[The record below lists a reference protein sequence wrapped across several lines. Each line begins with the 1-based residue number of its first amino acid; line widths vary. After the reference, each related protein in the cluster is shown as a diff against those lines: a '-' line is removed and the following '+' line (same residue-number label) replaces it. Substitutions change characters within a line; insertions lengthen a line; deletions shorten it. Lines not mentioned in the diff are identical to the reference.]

1 MKTEGSIMVN
11 LRSTLTVNKL
21 SIKWRITLLIA
32 VIGIIASIILGIYTP
47 WNARRMGAAI
57 LESDIRFIARVL
69 AENLALGMQTRIIDD
84 GAALEKSLDLLRT
97 SGGLENETVSQ
108 VFIFDESGSFIQ
120 GMYSEQTIVFEPV
133 NELRVVDMKNVI
145 RIWTRLV
152 DMNQATIGYCAIDF
166 SKKFFLSQASRMA
179 GFGLSIS
186 LIVLALTLTGG
197 MLLGN
202 SFSKGL
208 KRVSEMM
215 TDIAE
220 GEGDLTQRLPVD
232 SQDEVGELNR
242 WINAF
247 MDRLHDLIAQVKKN
261 ATQVS
266 VAVSEITSASNDMAS
281 GAEEQNSQAAEV
293 SAGVEEMTSSI
304 MQTSQ
309 NAGETAKISESATK
323 KAQQGVQAM
332 QITRDGI
339 RDIVKSTDNMKGI
352 IKSLTERA
360 GQIDKIVQVIDK
372 IADQTNLLA
381 LNAAVEAARAGEQG
395 SGFAVVA
402 DEVRK
407 LAERTTGA
415 TKEIAETVK
424 SIQQD
429 TELAARSMNETNDKV
444 AHGEWATEQSEK
456 VLNEI
461 VDIVAQSMDMI
472 QQIAAA
478 AEEQSAGA
486 EEISGSVETI
496 TTITKQS
503 AINAETM
510 AAAAQQLSEQTV
522 ILQKAVSQFK
532 LKDSV

>member
-1 MKTEGSIMVN
+1 MKTKDPIMVN
-11 LRSTLTVNKL
+11 LRNYMTVNKL
-21 SIKWRITLLIA
+21 SIKWRIILLIA
-32 VIGIIASIILGIYTP
+32 IIGIIVSMILGIYTP

-57 LESDIRFIARVL
+57 LDADIRFIARLL
-69 AENLALGMQTRIIDD
+69 AENLALGMQTRIIDN
-84 GAALEKSLDLLRT
+84 GATLEESLDLLRT
-97 SGGLENETVSQ
+97 SGNLQNETVSQ
-108 VFIFDESGSFIQ
+108 VYLFDESGSFIQ
-120 GMYSEQTIVFEPV
+120 DLYSERTLAFEPV
-133 NELRVVDMKNVI
+133 NELRVVDMKNII
-145 RIWTRLV
+145 RVWTRLV
-152 DMNQATIGYCAIDF
+152 DINQTTVGYCAIDF
-166 SKKFFLSQASRMA
+166 SKKFFQSQANKMA

-186 LIVLALTLTGG
+186 LIVLAATLIGG
-197 MLLGN
+197 MLLGK
-202 SFSKGL
+202 SVSKGL
-208 KRVSEMM
+208 KRASEMM

-247 MDRLHDLIAQVKKN
+247 MDRLHDLIAQVKEN
-261 ATQVS
+261 TIQVS
-266 VAVSEITSASNDMAS
+266 TAVSEITNASNEMAS

-304 MQTSQ
+304 MQTSH

-339 RDIVKSTDNMKGI
+339 RDIVKSTDNMKEI

-360 GQIDKIVQVIDK
+360 SQIDKIIQVIDK

-415 TKEIAETVK
+415 TKEIAETIK
-424 SIQQD
+424 AIQQD
-429 TELAARSMNETNDKV
+429 TETAAKSMNETNDKV

-456 VLNEI
+456 VLSEI

-486 EEISGSVETI
+486 EEISGSVESI

-510 AAAAQQLSEQTV
+510 AAAAQQLSEQTE

-532 LKDSV
+532 LKESV

>member
-1 MKTEGSIMVN
+1 MVN
-11 LRSTLTVNKL
+11 LRNYMTVNKL
-21 SIKWRITLLIA
+21 SIKWRIILLIA
-32 VIGIIASIILGIYTP
+32 MIGIIVSVILGIYAP

-57 LESDIRFIARVL
+57 LNNDVRFITGL
-69 AENLALGMQTRIIDD
+69 LSENLALGLQTRIIDN
-84 GAALEKSLDLLRT
+84 GEALETSLDLLRT
-97 SGGLENETVSQ
+97 TESLENETVSQ
-108 VFIFDESGSFIQ
+108 VYIYDENGSFIQ
-120 GMYSEQTIVFEPV
+120 DLYSEQTLPFEPV
-133 NELRVVDMKNVI
+133 KQLRVVDMKNVI
-145 RIWTRLV
+145 RVWTRLV
-152 DMNQATIGYCAIDF
+152 DINQSTVGYCAIDF
-166 SKKFFLSQASRMA
+166 SKKFFRSQANQIA
-179 GFGLSIS
+179 GFGLSVS
-186 LIVLALTLTGG
+186 LIVLAATLTGG
-197 MLLGN
+197 LLLGN
-202 SFSKGL
+202 SVSKGL
-208 KRVSEMM
+208 KRASEMM
-215 TDIAE
+215 IDIAE

-232 SQDEVGELNR
+232 SEDEVGELNR

-247 MDRLHDLIAQVKKN
+247 MDRLHDLIARVKEN
-261 ATQVS
+261 STQVTI
-266 VAVSEITSASNDMAS
+266 AVGEITNASNEMAS

-339 RDIVKSTDNMKGI
+339 REIVKSTDNMKEI

-360 GQIDKIVQVIDK
+360 GQIDKIIQVIDK

-415 TKEIAETVK
+415 TKEIAETIK
-424 SIQQD
+424 AIQQD
-429 TELAARSMNETNDKV
+429 TELAGKSMNETNDKV

-461 VDIVAQSMDMI
+461 VNIVAQSMDMI

-486 EEISGSVETI
+486 EEISGSVDTI

-503 AINAETM
+503 AMNAETM
-510 AAAAQQLSEQTV
+510 ASAAQQLSEQTA

-532 LKDSV
+532 LNDTA